1 MNNPISW
8 FEIYVN
14 DMARAKAF
22 YETILAIKLS
32 DLTDPA
38 NGSVQMKAFPANME
52 KHGASGALVHIA
64 GVEAGNNS
72 VLVYFACDDTAVE
85 EARIEAAGGKV
96 QRSKFSI
103 GDYGFI
109 TLALDTEG
117 NMFGLHSLA

>member
-14 DMARAKAF
+14 DIARAKTF
-22 YETILAIKLS
+22 YETVLAIELS
-32 DLTDPA
+32 DLTDPT
-38 NGSVQMKAFPANME
+38 NDTVQMKAFPANME
-52 KHGASGALVHIA
+52 KYGASGALVKMS

-85 EARIEAAGGKV
+85 EARIEAAGGKI
-96 QRSKFSI
+96 QRAKFSI

-109 TLALDTEG
+109 TLAVDTEG
-117 NMFGLHSLA
+117 DMFGLHSLA